1 MSYEYSEN
9 ILVQQAASDILEQLG
24 WQSIFA
30 YNEETLGENGTLG
43 RKNYHQVIL
52 SRYFRQALFQN
63 NDWMTEEYA
72 SQAEKI
78 FTSHSSAESLIQINK
93 QKHELIKNGIPVD
106 FKKPNGTTEKRNA
119 AVINYAEPKKN
130 TYIAVRELKIWGDI
144 YRRRA
149 DIIGFVNGIPLVF
162 IELKKQN
169 VDIINAYNDNYTDY
183 QTHIPQLFYHNEL
196 VILANGIDAKI
207 GALGSKYEYFQNWK
221 RLSEEDTGRIDLE
234 TLLIGTCKPEN
245 LLDIIENFIIYDTS
259 DGKTTKIIARN
270 HRWHLCCV
278 TISGG
283 Q

>member
-162 IELKKQN
+162 
-169 VDIINAYNDNYTDY
+169 
-183 QTHIPQLFYHNEL
+183 P
-196 VILANGIDAKI
+196 
-207 GALGSKYEYFQNWK
+207 
-221 RLSEEDTGRIDLE
+221 
-234 TLLIGTCKPEN
+234 
-245 LLDIIENFIIYDTS
+245 
-259 DGKTTKIIARN
+259 
-270 HRWHLCCV
+270 
-278 TISGG
+278 
-283 Q
+283 

>member
-106 FKKPNGTTEKRNA
+106 FKKPNGTTEKHLHRRSRTQNLGRHLQKTCRHHRIRKRNPLSLHRTQKTKRRHHKRLQRQLHRLPDTHPA
-119 AVINYAEPKKN
+119 TLLPQRTRNPRKRNRRQNRSTQKQIRILPKLETPK
-130 TYIAVRELKIWGDI
+130 
-144 YRRRA
+144 RRRHRK
-149 DIIGFVNGIPLVF
+149 NRPRNTPNRHL
-162 IELKKQN
+162 
-169 VDIINAYNDNYTDY
+169 
-183 QTHIPQLFYHNEL
+183 QTGKSSGHN
-196 VILANGIDAKI
+196 
-207 GALGSKYEYFQNWK
+207 
-221 RLSEEDTGRIDLE
+221 
-234 TLLIGTCKPEN
+234 
-245 LLDIIENFIIYDTS
+245 
-259 DGKTTKIIARN
+259 
-270 HRWHLCCV
+270 
-278 TISGG
+278 
-283 Q
+283 

>member
-9 ILVQQAASDILEQLG
+9 ILVQQAAADILEQLG
-24 WQSIFA
+24 WQTIFA

-43 RKNYHQVIL
+43 RKNHHQVIL
-52 SRYFRQALFQN
+52 SRYLKQALFQN

-72 SQAEKI
+72 SQAEKTLI
-78 FTSHSSAESLIQINK
+78 AHSSADSLLQTNR
-93 QKHELIKNGIPVD
+93 QKHDLIKNGIPVD

-169 VDIINAYNDNYTDY
+169 VDIINAYNDNYTDM
-183 QTHIPQLFYHNEL
+183 TL
-196 VILANGIDAKI
+196 KI
-207 GALGSKYEYFQNWK
+207 TEIQNK
-221 RLSEEDTGRIDLE
+221 DSRFLQPTR
-234 TLLIGTCKPEN
+234 P
-245 LLDIIENFIIYDTS
+245 
-259 DGKTTKIIARN
+259 
-270 HRWHLCCV
+270 
-278 TISGG
+278 
-283 Q
+283 